1 MPGNGKPLTD
11 PSMQASM
18 YAHNLS
24 AKGNIVKN
32 RSQSKADVENP
43 IKEEDEK
50 LEGRV
55 DNFTSISNV
64 KKGGPKG
71 GPSRHTLLDQ
81 LNGAQIIEKPPS
93 HELDPSSQIPNQKKF
108 QIAIVN

>member
-18 YAHNLS
+18 YAHNWG

-32 RSQSKADVENP
+32 RSQSKAEMANQ

-71 GPSRHTLLDQ
+71 NPSRHTLLDQ
-81 LNGAQIIEKPPS
+81 LNDAQIIDKQTS
-93 HELDPSSQIPNQKKF
+93 NKLDPKSLIPN
-108 QIAIVN
+108 